1 MENKPTVYEGSVL
14 AQWIDY
20 NGHMNDA
27 CYVSVF
33 SKAID
38 SFMDYISLDERFR
51 SEQQLSIYTL
61 QSVVHYLQEVGE
73 GEPLR
78 VVAQVL
84 EHDSKKVRLFLTMHH
99 ASSYARLATM
109 ETLLLHVDMSVRR
122 AAAFRP
128 ETLDKLL
135 TLANQQSGMEW
146 PVEAGRGVSL
156 QKRI

>member
-1 MENKPTVYEGSVL
+1 MTNQPTVFEGSVL

-33 SKAID
+33 SQAID
-38 SFMDYISLDERFR
+38 AFMDCIGLNEHFR

-73 GEPLR
+73 GEPLE
-78 VVAQVL
+78 VLAHVL
-84 EHDSKKVRLFLTMHH
+84 EHDSKKIRLFLTMHH
-99 ASSYARLATM
+99 GISRARLATM

-122 AAAFRP
+122 ASAFLP
-128 ETLDKLL
+128 ETLDRLQ
-135 TLANQQSGMEW
+135 TLANQQSGLEW
-146 PVEAGRGVSL
+146 PAEAGRGVSL
-156 QKRI
+156 QKRH